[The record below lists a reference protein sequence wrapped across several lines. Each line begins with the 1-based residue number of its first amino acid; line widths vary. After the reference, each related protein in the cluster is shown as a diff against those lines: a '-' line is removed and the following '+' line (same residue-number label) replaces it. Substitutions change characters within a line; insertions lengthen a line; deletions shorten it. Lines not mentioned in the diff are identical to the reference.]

1 VSRNVAA
8 AVYGQILV
16 TALVATLSEDEG
28 ISSGQLLF
36 WVVVTMLVFWLAHV
50 YAEGVAR
57 RLERDRDLAAA
68 DVGELLADELPELYA
83 MLPALA
89 ALALGWIGVLSRTAA
104 VDLAIGIGVATLA
117 ATGFVIARRSRMSPS
132 ATAASVAINGA
143 FGLAIV
149 ALKVFIE

>member
-8 AVYGQILV
+8 AVYGQLLV

-57 RLERDRDLAAA
+57 RLERDRDLGAA
-68 DVGELLADELPELYA
+68 DVGDLLADELPELYA

-89 ALALGWIGVLSRTAA
+89 ALALGWIGALSRTAA

-117 ATGFVIARRSRMSPS
+117 ATGFVIARRSRMSPG
-132 ATAASVAINGA
+132 ATVASVAINGA